1 MTTPV
6 HRETGEGTA
15 DAPRRILY
23 VIDALA
29 RGGTELQLTGLIDR
43 LDRTRWQPHLCTLRP
58 SDRGL
63 LPADCPHLEWDV
75 PRLLAPGGM
84 AAVWRLARFLRRGR
98 FAAVQTFFQDATAFG
113 GVAARLAGTPVRLA
127 SFRDMGFWRTRRQ
140 ELMLRRVYPL
150 MTGFIANAGV
160 VRDHFCVRDGIDPA
174 RVQVIPNGVDLA
186 GLPWREHAGPTRHVG
201 IVGNLNRRVKRTDL
215 FLRAAGRVARDHPAV
230 TWHVV
235 GDGEFRPEY
244 EQLARAEGLDGRVV
258 FSGSVDDVAGYL
270 RQLQVGV
277 LCSDSEGFSN
287 ALLEYMLCGCVPV
300 ATGVGGNP
308 EAVADERTGLLVPV
322 GDVAALAGA
331 IARLIDDVELRRR
344 LAAAA
349 RTTAAETYGWDKC
362 VAAHEAVYA
371 GNG

>member
-258 FSGSVDDVAGYL
+258 FPAASTMSRDTCASSRSGSCARIPKV
-270 RQLQVGV
+270 
-277 LCSDSEGFSN
+277 S
-287 ALLEYMLCGCVPV
+287 
-300 ATGVGGNP
+300 ATRCWSTCY
-308 EAVADERTGLLVPV
+308 AVACPWRRGSGE
-322 GDVAALAGA
+322 
-331 IARLIDDVELRRR
+331 ILRPSPMREPGCWCR
-344 LAAAA
+344 WGMSRPLP
-349 RTTAAETYGWDKC
+349 GP
-362 VAAHEAVYA
+362 
-371 GNG
+371 